1 MLVAQKRVLAH
12 LYITHIISHLLRGSR
27 PAMQEVRKRASR
39 QQQQAASSKQ
49 QAASSKQQQ
58 QQQ

>member
-27 PAMQEVRKRASR
+27 PAMQEVSKRASR

-49 QAASSKQQQ
+49 QQQQ
-58 QQQ
+58 Q